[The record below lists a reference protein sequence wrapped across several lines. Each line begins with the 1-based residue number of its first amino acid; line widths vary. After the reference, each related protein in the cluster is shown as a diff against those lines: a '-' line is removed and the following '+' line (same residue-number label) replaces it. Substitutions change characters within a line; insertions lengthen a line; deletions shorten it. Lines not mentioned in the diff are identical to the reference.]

1 MQVREILVIGSS
13 LLLIAKDLVGGSDD
27 LYLLARRRLT
37 AVKIGMVL
45 LDRRA
50 ERPREGLNVCAG
62 VGAQQIV
69 ERLLRCAAGPGVPTT
84 DPVTLAE
91 LQAHSRRKLL
101 DRVVAEKML
110 VCGSHFPWPGLG
122 RFAKDGGGYA
132 LEVQPA

>member
-1 MQVREILVIGSS
+1 MQVREILVVGSS

-62 VGAQQIV
+62 VGAQQIG

-91 LQAHSRRKLL
+91 LQAHSRRRPWRTGR
-101 DRVVAEKML
+101 DPARGSVTHRPASSRQPPGREA
-110 VCGSHFPWPGLG
+110 CGGWSRP
-122 RFAKDGGGYA
+122 
-132 LEVQPA
+132 